1 MTKHV
6 LLATE
11 KAFAASA
18 RDQVVGILKAAG
30 YEVTTLE
37 NYKGKEP
44 LVHAAAAADAMI
56 VRSDIVDD
64 EVLAA
69 APRLKLVVRA
79 GAGYDNVDC
88 DKAKGRGVA
97 VMNTPGQNANAVAE
111 LAFGLMIYSARG
123 KFGGKS
129 GSELRGKTLGLHACG
144 AVGRAVAAIA
154 KGFGM
159 TVLAFDPFVKP
170 EQLREIG
177 VEPVATVDELYKKC
191 HYVSLHMPAN
201 KETKKSIGKALLS
214 LLPKGACV
222 VNTARAEVMNED
234 EMVAVLEERKDL
246 RYVSDIAPSEPVGE
260 ALKAKAGERVY
271 WNPKKLGAQ
280 TEEANVNA
288 GLAAARQI
296 VDFFEQGVRKF
307 IVNGL

>member
-1 MTKHV
+1 
-6 LLATE
+6 
-11 KAFAASA
+11 
-18 RDQVVGILKAAG
+18 
-30 YEVTTLE
+30 
-37 NYKGKEP
+37 
-44 LVHAAAAADAMI
+44 
-56 VRSDIVDD
+56 
-64 EVLAA
+64 
-69 APRLKLVVRA
+69 
-79 GAGYDNVDC
+79 
-88 DKAKGRGVA
+88 
-97 VMNTPGQNANAVAE
+97 
-111 LAFGLMIYSARG
+111 MIYSARG

-214 LLPKGACV
+214 
-222 VNTARAEVMNED
+222 
-234 EMVAVLEERKDL
+234 RKDL